1 MPVCFFFV
9 FMETIGI
16 EPPTSRGNSPQSGL
30 SPRAV
35 PQLAVTGP
43 PDELFVATQ
52 HKTLATCTLPR
63 ALRRID
69 CTSKR
74 MPTDW
79 LGRCSRYSG
88 SSPGVAPGWRIV
100 RTGTVFR

>member
-35 PQLAVTGP
+35 PPTGSHGTAGRAVRHDP
-43 PDELFVATQ
+43 AQDAATR
-52 HKTLATCTLPR
+52 TLPR
-63 ALRRID
+63 ASAHRLYIEKDANRLAGALLPLQRFIPW
-69 CTSKR
+69 SS
-74 MPTDW
+74 
-79 LGRCSRYSG
+79 SRL
-88 SSPGVAPGWRIV
+88 AD
-100 RTGTVFR
+100 

>member
-35 PQLAVTGP
+35 PTTGSHGTAGRAVRHDP
-43 PDELFVATQ
+43 AQDAATR
-52 HKTLATCTLPR
+52 TLPR

-88 SSPGVAPGWRIV
+88 SSPGVAPGWRIN
-100 RTGTVFR
+100 R